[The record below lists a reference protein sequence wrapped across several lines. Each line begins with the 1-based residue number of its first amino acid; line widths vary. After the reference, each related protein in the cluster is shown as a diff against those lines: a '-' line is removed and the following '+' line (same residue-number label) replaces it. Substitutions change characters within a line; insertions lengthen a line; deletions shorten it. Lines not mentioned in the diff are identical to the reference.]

1 MSIFAIGD
9 LHLSLACDKPMDIFP
24 GWHNYVAEITKN
36 WKAQVSDSDTVVLAG
51 DISWGMTLEEA
62 AADFEYINALPGKK
76 VILKGNHD
84 YWWNSRRKMEAF
96 FESWGLSTLS
106 ILHNSFV
113 ASPSENIAICGTRGW
128 MLEDSAPHDQKV
140 TAREEGRLKASL
152 EAARPFGLEPVV
164 FLHYPPVF
172 GNGISGGIIDLLR
185 EYGVRRCFY
194 GHLHG
199 AACAQAFEGNYL
211 GIEFTLVSADHLK
224 FSLKRL

>member
-9 LHLSLACDKPMDIFP
+9 LHLSLACNKPMDIFP

-51 DISWGMTLEEA
+51 DISWGMTLQEA
-62 AADFEYINALPGKK
+62 AADFEYIDALPGKK

-96 FESWGLSTLS
+96 FESRGLSTLS

-113 ASPSENIAICGTRGW
+113 ASGDIAICGTRGW

-152 EAARPFGLEPVV
+152 EAAKPTGLEPVV

-172 GNGISGGIIDLLR
+172 GSGVSGGIIDLLR

-199 AACAQAFEGNYL
+199 AACAQAFEGEYL
-211 GIEFTLVSADHLK
+211 GTEFTLVSADHLK

>member
-9 LHLSLACDKPMDIFP
+9 LHLSLACEKPMDIFP
-24 GWHNYVAEITKN
+24 GWYNYVNEITNN
-36 WKAQVSDSDTVVLAG
+36 WKAQVTDLDTVVLAG

-62 AADFEYINALPGKK
+62 ATDFEYINALPGKK

-96 FESWGLSTLS
+96 FEGRGLSTLS

-113 ASPSENIAICGTRGW
+113 ASGNIAICGTRGW

-152 EAARPFGLEPVV
+152 EAAKPSGLEPVV

-172 GNGISGGIIDLLR
+172 GNGVSGGIIDLLR
-185 EYGVRRCFY
+185 EYGVKRCFY

-199 AACAQAFEGNYL
+199 AACAQAFEGDYL

>member
-1 MSIFAIGD
+1 MSIFTIGD

-36 WKAQVSDSDTVVLAG
+36 WKAQVSESDTVVLAG

-62 AADFEYINALPGKK
+62 AADFEYIDALPGKK

-96 FESWGLSTLS
+96 FESRGLSTLS

-113 ASPSENIAICGTRGW
+113 ASGDIAICGTRGW

-152 EAARPFGLEPVV
+152 EAAKPTGLEPVV

-172 GNGISGGIIDLLR
+172 GSGVSGGIIDLLR

-199 AACAQAFEGNYL
+199 AACAQAFEGKYL
-211 GIEFTLVSADHLK
+211 GIEFTLVSADHLR

>member
-9 LHLSLACDKPMDIFP
+9 LHLSLACNKPMDIFP
-24 GWHNYVAEITKN
+24 GWHNYVAEITNN
-36 WKAQVSDSDTVVLAG
+36 WKAQVSKSDTVVLAG
-51 DISWGMTLEEA
+51 DISWGMTLQEA
-62 AADFEYINALPGKK
+62 AADFEYIDALPGKK

-96 FESWGLSTLS
+96 FESRGLSTLS

-113 ASPSENIAICGTRGW
+113 ASGDIAICGTRGW

-152 EAARPFGLEPVV
+152 EAAKPTGLEPVV

-172 GNGISGGIIDLLR
+172 GSSVSGGIIDLLR
-185 EYGVRRCFY
+185 EYDVRRCFY

-199 AACAQAFEGNYL
+199 AACTQAFEGKYL
-211 GIEFTLVSADHLK
+211 GIEFALISADHLK

>member
-36 WKAQVSDSDTVVLAG
+36 WKAQVSESDTVVLAG
-51 DISWGMTLEEA
+51 DISWGMTLQEA
-62 AADFEYINALPGKK
+62 AADFEYIDALPGKK

-96 FESWGLSTLS
+96 FEERGLSTLS

-113 ASPSENIAICGTRGW
+113 ASGAIAICGTRGW

-152 EAARPFGLEPVV
+152 EAAKPTGLEPVV
-164 FLHYPPVF
+164 FLHYPPGF
-172 GNGISGGIIDLLR
+172 GNGVSGGIIDLLR

-199 AACAQAFEGNYL
+199 AACAQAFEGAYL
-211 GIEFTLVSADHLK
+211 GIEFTLISADHLK

>member
-24 GWHNYVAEITKN
+24 GWHNYVAEITNN

-62 AADFEYINALPGKK
+62 AADFEYIDALPGKK

-96 FESWGLSTLS
+96 FESRGLSTLS

-113 ASPSENIAICGTRGW
+113 ASGDIAICGTRGW

-152 EAARPFGLEPVV
+152 EAARPSGLEPVV

-199 AACAQAFEGNYL
+199 AACTQAFEGSYL

-224 FSLKRL
+224 FSLKSL